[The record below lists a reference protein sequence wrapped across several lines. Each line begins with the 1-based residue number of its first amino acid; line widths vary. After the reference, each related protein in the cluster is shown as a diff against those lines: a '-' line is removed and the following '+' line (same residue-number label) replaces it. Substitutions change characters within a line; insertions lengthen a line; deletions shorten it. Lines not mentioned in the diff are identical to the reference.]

1 MKNEKLVDLYN
12 WNDLMP
18 LYEKYMPKLIE
29 RQANIDNEV
38 VIEELPDDK
47 KEEIFNFG
55 FSKEGKDPNVVI
67 DYLIDDI
74 MPYRMKTNHKNFFA
88 FIPNALF
95 PQSVLGQTI
104 NSFYNPYGGGFTISK
119 GVAEMEKATLNLF
132 IEAVGYEVK
141 PAGAIYVSG
150 GSSANLTAAI
160 LARDHNLY
168 PSDINLGTVYLS
180 DQTHSSMKKAL
191 HAIGIK
197 KENVKVIESDEN
209 FKIKL
214 DVLEQEIKKDIE
226 AGYKPFMLIG
236 TAGTTNTGSI
246 DPLNELA
253 DIASSCNMWFH
264 VDGAYGGSILLS
276 DYAYLL
282 KGVERSDSVTWDCHK
297 WLFQNYGC
305 ATIIVKDKM
314 KMLESFHTNPEYLK
328 DVDSTTED
336 FNWWDVGFELTQ
348 PARGTNLWF
357 TLQTVGLERIK
368 EVINYGIESGYV
380 LQEELSKFDH
390 FEMMHEPTMGI
401 LNFRYVNKNLSEDEL
416 DHVNQMISKKILE
429 DNQYAILTTI
439 LKGHTVLRIA
449 LNNVKIDRSDIQKI
463 VETINQII
471 EEVVA

>member
-1 MKNEKLVDLYN
+1 MKNEKLVELYD
-12 WNDLMP
+12 WQKLEP

-29 RQANIDNEV
+29 RQANIDQEI
-38 VIEELPDDK
+38 VIEELPEDK
-47 KEEIFNFG
+47 KEEIYNYG
-55 FSKEGKDPNVVI
+55 FQKEGKDPNVVI
-67 DYLIDDI
+67 DYLINDI

-132 IEAVGYEVK
+132 IEAVGYDVK

-160 LARDHNLY
+160 LARDHTLY
-168 PSDINLGTVYLS
+168 PEDINMGTVYLS

-191 HAIGIK
+191 HAIGIR
-197 KENVKVIESDEN
+197 KENVKVIPSDDAY
-209 FKIKL
+209 KIRL
-214 DVLEQEIKKDIE
+214 DLLEKEIKKDIE
-226 AGYKPFMLIG
+226 DGFIPFMIIG

-246 DPLNELA
+246 DPLEELA
-253 DIASSCNMWFH
+253 DIAASCNAWFH
-264 VDGAYGGSILLS
+264 VDGAYGGSLLMS

-282 KGVERSDSVTWDCHK
+282 KGIERSDSVTWDAHK

-305 ATIIVKDKM
+305 AMIIVKDKL

-328 DVDSTTED
+328 DVDSTTTD

-357 TLQTVGLERIK
+357 TLQTVGLDNIRNI
-368 EVINYGIESGYV
+368 INYGVEMGYV
-380 LQEELSKFDH
+380 LQEELNKCDH
-390 FEMMHEPTMGI
+390 FEIMHEPTMGI
-401 LNFRYVNKNLSEDEL
+401 LNFRYVDQTHSEEEL
-416 DHVNQMISKKILE
+416 DQINQKISETILE
-429 DNQYAILTTI
+429 RNHATILTTI
-439 LKGHTVLRIA
+439 LKGHTVLRMCMNNIKVDRNDVKNIIDEINEIA
-449 LNNVKIDRSDIQKI
+449 TSK
-463 VETINQII
+463 
-471 EEVVA
+471 